1 MKGLRPDY
9 LAKSIS
15 GVNLKVLAQRGI
27 EVMLLDLDN
36 TLAPWRTKDFS
47 AQTINWLNQ
56 AKKAFDIYIL
66 SNGSS
71 DRVADT
77 ADALGIKYIAGA
89 HKPNGDKL
97 RKILSEEG
105 IKPEKA
111 AIIGDQLYTDV
122 LSAARLGAISV
133 LLTPISSRE
142 YIFTKF
148 NRLRERRLRR
158 RINKSMKYMEDIYD

>member
-1 MKGLRPDY
+1 MKELRPDY

-71 DRVADT
+71 DRVA
-77 ADALGIKYIAGA
+77 ALGIKYIAGA